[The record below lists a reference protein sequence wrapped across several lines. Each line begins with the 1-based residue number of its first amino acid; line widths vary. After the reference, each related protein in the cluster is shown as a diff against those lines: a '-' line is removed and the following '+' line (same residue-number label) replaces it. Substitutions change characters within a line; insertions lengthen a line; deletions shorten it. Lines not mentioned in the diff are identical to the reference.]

1 MSFSGNTRN
10 YSQKTNIMA
19 GSDTLD
25 IFPFYL
31 QAINIPGINFS
42 HPEIGGRSGTKI
54 ILNADNV
61 QFGDLSFSALVDQDF
76 LLYDEL
82 MSITK
87 EQLNY
92 LTGQFKQKTFEF
104 WISVTDGNG
113 NDVIKWTF
121 NNVKI
126 ESIGDLQYDYSSD
139 ETNFLIDVSM
149 KFDTFTYK
157 NFKKP
162 QTIPTL
168 KV

>member
-19 GSDTLD
+19 GSDTLE

-31 QAINIPGINFS
+31 QNINIPGINFS
-42 HPEIGGRSGTKI
+42 HPEIGGRTGTKI
-54 ILNADNV
+54 IMNADNV
-61 QFGDLSFSALVDQDF
+61 QFGDLSFSVLVDQDF

-82 MSITK
+82 MSIANN
-87 EQLNY
+87 QLNY
-92 LTGQFKQKTFEF
+92 ISGQLSPKTFEF
-104 WISVTDGNG
+104 WISVTDGKG
-113 NDVIKWTF
+113 DDVIKWTF

-139 ETNFLIDVSM
+139 ETSFLMDVSM
-149 KFDTFTYK
+149 KFDTFTYR
-157 NFKKP
+157 NLKKP
-162 QTIPTL
+162 GTIPTL